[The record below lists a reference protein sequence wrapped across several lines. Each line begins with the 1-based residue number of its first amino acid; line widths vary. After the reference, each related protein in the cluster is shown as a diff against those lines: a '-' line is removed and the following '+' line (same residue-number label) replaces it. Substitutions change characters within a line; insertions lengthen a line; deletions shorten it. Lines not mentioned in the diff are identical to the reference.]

1 MSYEKTV
8 WQTGDVITA
17 AKLNKIE
24 DALAEMLNGT
34 AENENE
40 PTSPELTPALD
51 GGSK

>member
-34 AENENE
+34 TSEDE
-40 PTSPELTPALD
+40 PEVD
-51 GGSK
+51 NGGKK